1 MIWENSSYLWL
12 LLLLPVLYGM
22 YYWFRQV
29 QRKKR
34 AEIFDD
40 RLLRQ
45 LRKNYWSTGDKVRL
59 YSILGALLFFI
70 VALAG
75 PKIGTEVREIQRSG
89 LNIMVALDLSRS
101 MNAEDVRP
109 SRLNKAK
116 FEINRLVNRLTGD
129 RIGLI
134 VFSGEAY
141 VQAPITTDYSALRLF
156 LDVSNTD
163 QMPVSG
169 TNFQSAIQR
178 AIEVFESVDRQGAS
192 NVLLFVADGENHG
205 PDFRDELRQ
214 LEGLGVTIFSVGVG
228 TLEGGPIPIYDEQ
241 GRITGY
247 HRDRDG
253 NTVTTQLEE
262 STMREVASIGGGEY
276 FSIRTGSDTI
286 EPLFARLDELERGEF
301 SSQEYADYENQYQ
314 VLMILGLFLFVIGLF
329 FPDHLNVNNSSKEE
343 RT

>member
-12 LLLLPVLYGM
+12 LLLLPVLYGL
-22 YYWFRQV
+22 YYWYRQV

-34 AEIFDD
+34 EKLFDD
-40 RLLRQ
+40 RLIRQ

-89 LNIMVALDLSRS
+89 VNMMVALDLSRS

-109 SRLNKAK
+109 SRLDKAK
-116 FEINRLVNRLTGD
+116 FEINRLLNRLTGD
-129 RIGLI
+129 RVGLI
-134 VFSGEAY
+134 VFAGEAY

-156 LDVSNTD
+156 LDVSNTE
-163 QMPVSG
+163 QMPVPG
-169 TNFQSAIQR
+169 TNFQSAMQR
-178 AIEVFESVDRQGAS
+178 AIEVFESIDRQNAS

-205 PDFRDELRQ
+205 PDFSDELRQ
-214 LEGLGVTIFSVGVG
+214 LESLGVTIFSVGVG

-247 HRDRDG
+247 HRDRQG
-253 NTVTTQLEE
+253 NTVTTRLGEN
-262 STMREVASIGGGEY
+262 TMREIASAGGGEY

-314 VLMILGLFLFVIGLF
+314 ILMLIGLFLFIAGLF
-329 FPDHLNVNNSSKEE
+329 FPDHLNKNNSKKEKLS
-343 RT
+343 